1 MGLYALVYWPDTGN
15 VAAIPRAALWRAT
28 VDGADLIADELDI
41 LSEPIQA
48 VDTAGQSNPR
58 RIADED
64 GA

>member
-15 VAAIPRAALWRAT
+15 VAAIPRAALWHAS
-28 VDGADLIADELDI
+28 VDGAELIADELDI
-41 LSEPIQA
+41 LSEPMHA

-58 RIADED
+58 RALEDD